1 MIACLCRGE
10 VAMAESTTVNSLV
23 ILQGIRQPDNS
34 RAWGQ
39 FSERYEPML
48 LAFARRAGFR
58 EEDARDIVQET
69 LLVFVEAFR
78 AGKYDRDKG
87 RLRSWLQGIAFNK
100 IREARRRLARREVQ
114 VADGTEGTGFM
125 HRVPD
130 DQELTD
136 IFDQEWERSVL
147 AECLRQVRQQVE
159 PHTFEAFE
167 LYALQGWSV
176 QKVAEH
182 LGINPDAVYVSKSR
196 VLTRLREAQQE
207 IAEIW

>member
-1 MIACLCRGE
+1 MIKCLCRGA
-10 VAMAESTTVNSLV
+10 VPMSESTTVNSLI
-23 ILQGIRQPDNS
+23 ILQGIREPDNS

-39 FSERYEPML
+39 FSDRYEPML
-48 LAFARRAGFR
+48 LAFARRSGFR

-78 AGKYDRDKG
+78 AGKYDRDRG

-100 IREARRRLARREVQ
+100 IREARRRLAKREVQ
-114 VADGTEGTGFM
+114 APDGTEGTDFM
-125 HRVPD
+125 HRVAD
-130 DQELTD
+130 EQELTD

-167 LYALQGWSV
+167 LYAMQGWPV

-182 LGINPDAVYVSKSR
+182 LGINPDAVYVFG
-196 VLTRLREAQQE
+196 EAIRRRSQRPW
-207 IAEIW
+207 ACRG